1 MKPITTPKMLR
12 SLAAGT
18 AVLVT
23 ACSDSTAPPPQLSNP
38 PQFSADL
45 QTVAAVFQ
53 LPAFQS
59 FGALDSV
66 PGSPLGSAPA
76 GALLAAARV
85 AAPQA
90 PSPPFAEA
98 PARLR
103 AMKLAVSALSSV
115 STASVIPPEI
125 RGKTFVW
132 DSSTH
137 QYGVGPDAGPPTGIR
152 IILYAIDP
160 ITRHVVENPLTA
172 VGYLDLLDTS
182 AGTTNQVDVI
192 VTGGTPSSPGTTY
205 VDYAISATVTGSPA
219 TAFSASAVGYVSD
232 GTHRLDFQVTFSTT
246 NLDTDNP
253 DGQFDATW
261 NLNNPAV
268 GVTFHEAVTTSDAD
282 HATLTVDFSVTRGDE
297 TVRLAGT
304 VVVVRTPYSVT
315 LDLAV
320 YVNGQTFARY
330 AGTATA
336 TSNNT
341 QIRHADGSE
350 LSAAELDAVY
360 YLVALPAALEEAV
373 TRLFHP
379 AESLMGA

>member
-1 MKPITTPKMLR
+1 MVAQNTLR
-12 SLAAGT
+12 FLAAG
-18 AVLVT
+18 AALLAS
-23 ACSDSTAPPPQLSNP
+23 ACGDSTAPLPQLSNP
-38 PQFSADL
+38 AQLAADL
-45 QTVAAVFQ
+45 QTVAAVLQ
-53 LPAFQS
+53 VPAFQS

-66 PGSPLGSAPA
+66 PGSPLSSAPA

-98 PARLR
+98 AAHLR
-103 AMKLAVSALSSV
+103 AMKLAASALSSA
-115 STASVIPPEI
+115 STAGVIPPEI
-125 RGKTFVW
+125 QGKTFVW
-132 DSSTH
+132 DANTH
-137 QYGVGPDAGPPTGIR
+137 HYVVGADAGPSNGIR
-152 IILYAIDP
+152 ITLYAIDP
-160 ITRHVVENPLTA
+160 ITRQVVENPLTA

-182 AGTTNQVDVI
+182 AGSTNQVEVI

-205 VDYAISATVTGSPA
+205 ADYTISATVTGSPA
-219 TAFSASAVGYVSD
+219 TAFSASAAGYVSD
-232 GTHRLDFQVTFSTT
+232 GTHRLDFQVTFSST

-261 NLNNPAV
+261 SLNSPAV

-282 HATLTVDFSVTRGDE
+282 HATLTVDFSVTRGNE

-304 VVVVRTPYSVT
+304 VVLVRTPYSVV
-315 LDLAV
+315 LDLTV

-330 AGTATA
+330 TGTATG

-341 QIRHADGSE
+341 QLRHADGSA

-360 YLVALPAALEEAV
+360 YLIALPAALEDAV
-373 TRLFHP
+373 ARLFHP